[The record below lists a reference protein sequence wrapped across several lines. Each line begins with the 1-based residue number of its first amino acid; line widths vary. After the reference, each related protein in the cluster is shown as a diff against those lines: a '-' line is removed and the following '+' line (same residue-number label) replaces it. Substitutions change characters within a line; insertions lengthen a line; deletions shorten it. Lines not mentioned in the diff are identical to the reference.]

1 MNHKEFFNSMA
12 EKWDTICHHDKNK
25 NNEMLDLV
33 NIKQGSKVLDV
44 GTGTGVMIPFLTSR
58 IGDTGEIVAVDVVE
72 KMIEV
77 ARSKYNDSNVHFVV
91 GDIFTLE
98 LPEKHFDVIMCYSV
112 FPHFEYKLTVAEKR
126 EVIKQNSQL

>member
-1 MNHKEFFNSMA
+1 MA

-77 ARSKYNDSNVHFVV
+77 ARSKYNDSNGNPAAKQMLSCICCEV
-91 GDIFTLE
+91 LE
-98 LPEKHFDVIMCYSV
+98 SGLLFGSV
-112 FPHFEYKLTVAEKR
+112 DYYFYIA
-126 EVIKQNSQL
+126 